1 MERCEGTKERASASR
16 DECSSQRRALEQIA
30 SFLFSSLSLLE
41 APGVFVVAAVVLK
54 ERNGSL
60 LEKFDL
66 SRF

>member
-1 MERCEGTKERASASR
+1 MSAPLKDAR
-16 DECSSQRRALEQIA
+16 SSKSPRFF
-30 SFLFSSLSLLE
+30 FLLSLSLLE